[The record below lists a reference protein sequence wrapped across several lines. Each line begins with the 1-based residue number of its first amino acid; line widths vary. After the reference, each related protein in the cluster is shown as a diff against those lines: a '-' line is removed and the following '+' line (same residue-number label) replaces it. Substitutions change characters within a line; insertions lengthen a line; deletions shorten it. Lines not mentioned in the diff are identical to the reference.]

1 MAHENKAMAETVQ
14 KLAKSGQTG
23 MGPMMGMGG
32 MMEGMGE
39 MMEMCPMMMGE
50 MGKMMEPMMGM
61 GMGQMKMGNPVAPMK
76 PAAAIAVVTAS
87 AQPGHSFL
95 RRLARNPWVWFGLG
109 VAAGILIHRYRKEI
123 IATAVKVGE
132 KSKDFILQQ
141 KESLEDIVAETQE
154 KGHKP

>member
-1 MAHENKAMAETVQ
+1 MAHEHLAE
-14 KLAKSGQTG
+14 KMPKPES
-23 MGPMMGMGG
+23 MMGS

-39 MMEMCPMMMGE
+39 MMEMCPMMMEEMGE
-50 MGKMMEPMMGM
+50 MMGPMTGMRMGPM
-61 GMGQMKMGNPVAPMK
+61 AMGNPANPMK

-87 AQPGHSFL
+87 ASPSRSL
-95 RRLARNPWVWFGLG
+95 WRRLSRNPWVWFGLG

-132 KSKDFILQQ
+132 KSKDFVLQQ

-154 KGHKP
+154 KGQKP